1 MDDTKKHF
9 ISYFIII
16 MLGVSFICN
25 IALGTTVII
34 TERKLGRCLAELGY
48 IRERNTEYSRLVE
61 NARQTNNG
69 IGECVERCDGTIQS
83 LRETLRGIERKYN
96 EMASLLDN
104 AGRDV
109 RGGLGSN
116 DTDNGGT
123 EQCK

>member
-1 MDDTKKHF
+1 MNDTKKHF
-9 ISYFIII
+9 FNYFIIV

-34 TERKLGRCLAELGY
+34 TERKLGRCMAELGY

-61 NARQTNNG
+61 DARRTNNG
-69 IGECVERCDGTIQS
+69 IGECVERCDGTIQG

-96 EMASLLDN
+96 EMESLLN
-104 AGRDV
+104 NVGRDA
-109 RGGLGSN
+109 GCEWGNS

-123 EQCK
+123 E

>member
-1 MDDTKKHF
+1 MNDTKKHF
-9 ISYFIII
+9 LNYFIII

-34 TERKLGRCLAELGY
+34 TERKLGRCMAELGY

-61 NARQTNNG
+61 DARRTNND
-69 IGECVERCDGTIQS
+69 IGKCVERCDGTIQS

-96 EMASLLDN
+96 EMESLLNN
-104 AGRDV
+104 AGCDTGREHGD
-109 RGGLGSN
+109 N

-123 EQCK
+123 E